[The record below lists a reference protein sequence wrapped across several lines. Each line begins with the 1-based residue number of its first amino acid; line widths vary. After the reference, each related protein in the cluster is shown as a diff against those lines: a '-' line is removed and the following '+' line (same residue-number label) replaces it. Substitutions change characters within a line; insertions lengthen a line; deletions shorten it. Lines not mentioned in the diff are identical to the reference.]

1 MPRVTIQSLQEE
13 IKKLQS
19 EVDNLNRSL
28 RAEAESRIA
37 IGELLKTTKR
47 DLANEVDRRLVIE
60 GFLEN
65 KRNEVDE
72 YRSYYEAKKV
82 EVSFWKEAH
91 RTVIEILCKN

>member
-72 YRSYYEAKKV
+72 YRSYYEAKSRS
-82 EVSFWKEAH
+82 EFLKEAH